1 MIAFDIKY
9 KKSTSAEPRI
19 YKNVIICGSFGS
31 EEEGANIGY
40 QAMMPEMEG
49 TEPMPRRF
57 KYDNIE
63 WMMLSK

>member
-1 MIAFDIKY
+1 MTTFTINY
-9 KKSTSAEPRI
+9 KKSPTAEPKL
-19 YKNVIICGSFGS
+19 YKNVSICGSFGS
-31 EEEGANIGY
+31 EEEGSNIGY

>member
-9 KKSTSAEPRI
+9 KKTTSAEPRI

-31 EEEGANIGY
+31 EEEGSNIGY

-49 TEPMPRRF
+49 TE
-57 KYDNIE
+57 
-63 WMMLSK
+63 